1 MSSMARSTWRPWGW
15 RLSIIVNSSP
25 LRRADPS
32 PRDNV
37 SVVEDAID
45 PKAVSSE
52 ATMMAPDRPAEADP
66 LDHGRESVGF
76 GIDDTMTSKGLDVTP
91 RRISTE
97 YGLSMAMKTR
107 SINRRPPDDPADDG
121 SPRCTYLY
129 CMSSRCTSAMWRP
142 RHQLDR

>member
-66 LDHGRESVGF
+66 LHQCRVAAE
-76 GIDDTMTSKGLDVTP
+76 
-91 RRISTE
+91 
-97 YGLSMAMKTR
+97 
-107 SINRRPPDDPADDG
+107 
-121 SPRCTYLY
+121 
-129 CMSSRCTSAMWRP
+129 TSARSLSTSETVASDTPTAVATVSRVGGGLLVTAPLLFGGPSPVEQGRP
-142 RHQLDR
+142 VIITSSSPKCFDA

>member
-66 LDHGRESVGF
+66 LHQCRVAAE
-76 GIDDTMTSKGLDVTP
+76 
-91 RRISTE
+91 
-97 YGLSMAMKTR
+97 
-107 SINRRPPDDPADDG
+107 
-121 SPRCTYLY
+121 
-129 CMSSRCTSAMWRP
+129 TSARSLSTSETVASDTPTAVATVSRVGRRSFGHCSAGRIPASVATWVTSGRQTSGRVGSAGDGHCSGAAVVP
-142 RHQLDR
+142 R